1 MNRFGC
7 PSHELNEYEKGIYT
21 KKKVT
26 EEKVGW
32 DIREGKGIFSVVT
45 HIRLWGGVWGKK
57 RQKDR
62 RTERQGVGL
71 VMGLIQYSFS

>member
-26 EEKVGW
+26 EEKVG
-32 DIREGKGIFSVVT
+32 
-45 HIRLWGGVWGKK
+45 
-57 RQKDR
+57 
-62 RTERQGVGL
+62 
-71 VMGLIQYSFS
+71 